1 MLLLMTLGTGIG
13 TSDEDALSRLVR
25 SCSFAIHSYRPARVI
40 YFCSEK
46 SEGTIEPVH
55 QALTDQFGISPPP
68 FSICMISDP
77 NDFTGCFE
85 LIYGVASLYH
95 EEEVV
100 IEASSGTREMIMAA
114 EIVSFLTRNP
124 VSHVT
129 GEKSGGMIIPGTERI
144 REMVLFAAYD
154 RLQLHRAIYA
164 FNQNHFGSS
173 LRLLEG
179 ITSLPERDIYYTLFN
194 GYWHWDKM
202 DYEKAYKY
210 LEHVPD
216 LDILIPQNR
225 KFLKKLLEL
234 DRMDD
239 TILNRKERLRVRQ
252 QKYIYMLIDLLHNA
266 KRRIDGERYDDAL
279 ARLYRVVELIS
290 QVLLL
295 SYGIDDNEEKIRF
308 ADLKKMLRKQDISTY
323 ARKSDRNGIIRIGL
337 RYKFLLLEDLGMKG
351 ADRWYSDLQQYIMIR
366 NDSILAHGLT
376 PVPGDVAKD
385 MWNEVRHVITEACNG
400 SGENLVELF
409 RSSEFPILENHQLEQ

>member
-1 MLLLMTLGTGIG
+1 MFLLMTLGTGIG

-25 SCSFAIHSYRPARVI
+25 ICSFALHSYNPEQVI
-40 YFCSEK
+40 YFCSEESK
-46 SEGTIEPVH
+46 GSIEPVH
-55 QALTDQFGISPPP
+55 AALADKYGMSPPS
-68 FSICMISDP
+68 FSVCMLPDP

-85 LIYGVASLYH
+85 VLYGVASLYH
-95 EEEVV
+95 DEEVV
-100 IEASSGTREMIMAA
+100 IEASTGTREMITAA
-114 EIVSFLTRNP
+114 EIVSFLTRSP
-124 VSHVT
+124 VSHIS
-129 GEKSGGMIIPGTERI
+129 GEKSGGIIIPGTERI

-164 FNQNHFGSS
+164 FNHNHFGSS
-173 LRLLEG
+173 LRLLSG
-179 ITSLPERDIYYTLFN
+179 IRGLPERDVYYSLFN
-194 GYWHWDKM
+194 AYWHWDKM
-202 DYEKAYKY
+202 DYVKAYRY

-216 LDILIPQNR
+216 LELLIPMNR
-225 KFLKKLLEL
+225 KFLKRLLEL

-239 TILNRKERLRVRQ
+239 TILNRKERLRIRQ
-252 QKYIYMLIDLLHNA
+252 QKYIYMLLDLLHNA

-308 ADLKKMLRKQDISTY
+308 ADLKKLLRKQDISTY

-337 RYKFLLLEDLGMKG
+337 RYKFLLLEDLGLKG
-351 ADRWYSDLQQYIMIR
+351 AARWYSDLQEYIMVR

-376 PVPGDVAKD
+376 PVPGDLVKD
-385 MWNEVRHVITEACNG
+385 LWIKVRGIVTEACNG
-400 SGENLVELF
+400 SGANLDELYL
-409 RSSEFPILENHQLEQ
+409 SSGFPVLESHILE

>member
-25 SCSFAIHSYRPARVI
+25 SCSFAIASYRPGQII
-40 YFCSEK
+40 YFCSEASK
-46 SEGTIEPVH
+46 HVIDPVH
-55 QALTDQFGISPPP
+55 AALVDQYQRDPPP
-68 FSICMISDP
+68 FSVCMISDP

-95 EEEVV
+95 DEEVV

-144 REMVLFAAYD
+144 REMVLYAAYD

-164 FNQNHFGSS
+164 FNHNHFGSS

-179 ITSLPERDIYYTLFN
+179 ITSLPERDMYYTLFN
-194 GYWHWDKM
+194 AYWHWDKM
-202 DYEKAYKY
+202 DYEKAYRY

-216 LDILIPQNR
+216 LDLLIPLNR
-225 KFLKKLLEL
+225 GFLRRLLEL

-252 QKYIYMLIDLLHNA
+252 QKYMYMLLDLLHNA

-295 SYGIDDNEEKIRF
+295 RYGIDDNEEKIRF
-308 ADLKKMLRKQDISTY
+308 ADLKKLLRKQDISTY
-323 ARKSDRNGIIRIGL
+323 ARKADRDGIIRIGL
-337 RYKFLLLEDLGMKG
+337 RNKFLLLEDLGMRG
-351 ADRWYSDLQQYIMIR
+351 ADRWYAALQEYIMIR

-376 PVPGDVAKD
+376 PVPGEVAQN
-385 MWNEVRHVITEACNG
+385 MWKEVRTVITEACAG
-400 SGENLVELF
+400 SGEDLEELF